1 MVCPNEEKWKE
12 GVEGGRLTCHFLSYL
27 SVCSEHSQPLTQR
40 TAVLGHTLEP
50 HGLVAL
56 TGLPVRE
63 TKLNGPF
70 KRKHRKCRA
79 GLPNM
84 IDRC

>member
-40 TAVLGHTLEP
+40 TAVLRHKLRESWACFS
-50 HGLVAL
+50 HL
-56 TGLPVRE
+56 TLPVHE
-63 TKLNGPF
+63 F
-70 KRKHRKCRA
+70 V
-79 GLPNM
+79 
-84 IDRC
+84 